1 MLYKDNDLVLISP
14 CIRIT
19 SLLPADAVPY
29 ARLMYGVLYDT
40 FVQVIG
46 KVPSLEL
53 KSEDELHALR
63 LPDDDTFIGWIALQ
77 KDKEGRPDI
86 GVHLVPEQQ
95 NRGLGPEAV
104 RLFVNHLHKTYGLEK
119 VFLRIKETNLQ
130 SQHAAEKLGAVKYDT
145 VPDPTIMALREEL
158 PNQDWHEPENV
169 LCYYLD
175 LPV

>member
-1 MLYKDNDLVLISP
+1 MLYKDFDLALASDR
-14 CIRIT
+14 IRIT
-19 SLLPADAVPY
+19 PLLPSDTEPY

-40 FVQVIG
+40 YVRVIG

-53 KSEDELHALR
+53 KSEDEIHALR
-63 LPDDDTFIGWIALQ
+63 LPDNDTFIGWIALQ
-77 KDKEGRPDI
+77 KDEEDRPDI
-86 GVHLVPEQQ
+86 GVHLVPERQ
-95 NRGLGPEAV
+95 NQGLGPEAV

-130 SQHAAEKLGAVKYDT
+130 SRKAAVKLGAVKYGT

-169 LCYYLD
+169 FCYYLD

>member
-1 MLYKDNDLVLISP
+1 MLYKDFDLALASDR
-14 CIRIT
+14 IRIT
-19 SLLPADAVPY
+19 PLLPADAEPY
-29 ARLMYGVLYDT
+29 ARLVYGDLYDT
-40 FVQVIG
+40 YVQVMG
-46 KVPSLEL
+46 KVPSVELE
-53 KSEDELHALR
+53 SEDEIHALR

-86 GVHLVPEQQ
+86 GIHLVPEQQ

-104 RLFVNHLHKTYGLEK
+104 RLFVNHLHRTYGLEK

-130 SQHAAEKLGAVKYDT
+130 SRKAAVKLGAVKYDT
-145 VPDPTIMALREEL
+145 VPDPTIVALREEL

-169 LCYYLD
+169 FFYYLD